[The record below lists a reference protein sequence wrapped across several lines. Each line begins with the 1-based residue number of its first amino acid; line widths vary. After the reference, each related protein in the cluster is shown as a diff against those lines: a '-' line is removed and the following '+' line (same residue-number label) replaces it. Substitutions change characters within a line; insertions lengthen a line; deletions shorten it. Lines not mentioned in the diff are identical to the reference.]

1 MYRAHR
7 IQTRLY
13 TAFYLSCWMSSQT
26 TFPID
31 AAQLTSVITEGIFYG
46 IYLVTF
52 FACIRDLLFCNS
64 YDTFVIK
71 PRKDIHFNMLVG
83 AFCLL
88 FFATLDIAAGIRLNL
103 RVFLYLRGNT
113 VDDFGDIAYW
123 VNVLKMVTFVGQMI
137 TGDAILLYRCW
148 VIYGKDFW
156 VISAPAM
163 MLAAELVCGCLEIYT
178 ESTFGSDMT
187 FVVSKQF
194 TPYIFSV
201 VALTFSMNVIV
212 TSLIIW
218 RIRSIMNNTK
228 KLFPSCTRRS
238 PLENAGCI
246 MLDSGV
252 LYTGS
257 TLIMLITYIFANNAS
272 YLVSDCLVQIIGI
285 TFNVIINRVGR
296 GQATCTRVF
305 DEKPRARLSGQSS
318 LHPEKTFSQPLQ
330 FAANASFADSDIERF
345 SESPTVYDQAS
356 TLTLPTKTHP
366 AQ

>member
-1 MYRAHR
+1 
-7 IQTRLY
+7 
-13 TAFYLSCWMSSQT
+13 
-26 TFPID
+26 
-31 AAQLTSVITEGIFYG
+31 G

-194 TPYIFSV
+194 APYIFSV

-272 YLVSDCLVQIIGI
+272 YLVSDCVSSRIICE
-285 TFNVIINRVGR
+285 
-296 GQATCTRVF
+296 Q
-305 DEKPRARLSGQSS
+305 
-318 LHPEKTFSQPLQ
+318 
-330 FAANASFADSDIERF
+330 
-345 SESPTVYDQAS
+345 
-356 TLTLPTKTHP
+356 
-366 AQ
+366 